1 MDASPADD
9 AFAGLPPVLP
19 VEMAQVAP
27 GRSDGPDPFSDPVG
41 PGSARERPVEPA
53 GSPAHEPARNPATRP
68 AGIPVGRPRWPAPAS
83 VVPGG
88 WEVEPVGPAPAPVGA
103 GSDWG
108 LWWGTFQGAAG
119 ARLHVWRCSPTG
131 LNVGEP
137 VQVMTVD
144 DARRLRLDDY
154 PTAYGY
160 FRARFGSGR
169 FRIAPRTGQG
179 VRLPG
184 TQSLVIA
191 IEEDNP
197 AMTVPLV
204 PATGA
209 ASASGVYDRETAV
222 EIERMRLQAEVERE
236 RDGRRERLRE
246 QREERRRE
254 REGERERR
262 REEERRRRD
271 EDDRRRADREMQ
283 MQTMM
288 VQVLKD
294 VAGGRSGGKE
304 DALLAAVLAKIGQP
318 DPLVL
323 KLLDTHGKREE
334 LTDFFKVQAES
345 MRMASTLQTDS
356 LKQVMTASQEVQSHL
371 MRQAAEVAANRDG
384 GSGWDGIGTVLSAT
398 ASIISALKT
407 QQPGAPATVVPT
419 MATPSAS
426 PRRFAALPASSSGI
440 ARSPSPSIPVDA
452 VVISL
457 RMARSIQ
464 QGERADDIATMRTL
478 EACLSPELAAAIAA
492 GDVAAL
498 QRVVLPAVQADFTLG
513 TWLGLPGVGDWL
525 TSYLQ
530 RLRVELSS
538 AGGPTAEQEP
548 PTSEPEFV
556 DDDPIL

>member
-1 MDASPADD
+1 MDAAPADA
-9 AFAGLPPVLP
+9 AFAGLPPVLAVETVP
-19 VEMAQVAP
+19 VVP
-27 GRSDGPDPFSDPVG
+27 GRSDGSDPSPEPVG
-41 PGSARERPVEPA
+41 PGMARERPVEPA
-53 GSPAHEPARNPATRP
+53 GSPAHEPARSPAARP
-68 AGIPVGRPRWPAPAS
+68 AGSPVGRSQGPAPAGGMA
-83 VVPGG
+83 GG
-88 WEVEPVGPAPAPVGA
+88 WEVEPVGPAPAAGGVGA
-103 GSDWG
+103 DWG

-154 PTAYGY
+154 ATAHGY
-160 FRARFGSGR
+160 LRARFGPGR
-169 FRIAPRTGQG
+169 FRLAPRTGQG
-179 VRLPG
+179 ARLPG

-204 PATGA
+204 PAAGA
-209 ASASGVYDRETAV
+209 AAASGVYDRETAM
-222 EIERMRLQAEVERE
+222 EIERMRLQAEMERE

-254 REGERERR
+254 REAERERR
-262 REEERRRRD
+262 REEDRRRRD
-271 EDDRRRADREMQ
+271 EEDRRRADREMQ

-288 VQVLKD
+288 VQVLKE

-304 DALLAAVLAKIGQP
+304 DALLAAVLSKIGQP

-345 MRMASTLQTDS
+345 MRMASSLQTDS

-371 MRQAAEVAANRDG
+371 MRQAAEVAANREG
-384 GSGWDGIGTVLSAT
+384 GGGWDGIGTVLSAT
-398 ASIISALKT
+398 ANIISALRN
-407 QQPGAPATVVPT
+407 QQQGSGVPA
-419 MATPSAS
+419 ATPPTSA
-426 PRRFAALPASSSGI
+426 PTAVPARRTVALPAPS
-440 ARSPSPSIPVDA
+440 ARNPSPATADPV
-452 VVISL
+452 VVSL
-457 RMARSIQ
+457 RHARAVQ
-464 QGERADDIATMRTL
+464 QGERADDAASLRSL
-478 EACLSPELAAAIAA
+478 AGGLSPDLAAAIAA

-498 QRVVLPAVQADFTLG
+498 QRIVLPAVQADPSLG
-513 TWLGLPGVGDWL
+513 TWLGQPGVGDWL
-525 TSYLQ
+525 TGYLQ
-530 RLRVELSS
+530 RLRVEVVGTES
-538 AGGPTAEQEP
+538 ATVEP
-548 PTSEPEFV
+548 ATPLAEPETA

>member
-1 MDASPADD
+1 MDAAPADSL
-9 AFAGLPPVLP
+9 FAGLPPILAGESPLAGMVRHEGSEP
-19 VEMAQVAP
+19 SPEP
-27 GRSDGPDPFSDPVG
+27 SG
-41 PGSARERPVEPA
+41 PGAAQERPVEPA
-53 GSPAHEPARNPATRP
+53 GNPARNPATRP
-68 AGIPVGRPRWPAPAS
+68 AGIPVGRPQGLAAVPA
-83 VVPGG
+83 GG
-88 WEVEPVGPAPAPVGA
+88 WEVEPLGPAPAAVGA

-154 PTAYGY
+154 ATAHGY
-160 FRARFGSGR
+160 LRARFGSGR

-179 VRLPG
+179 ARLPG
-184 TQSLVIA
+184 SQSLVIA

-209 ASASGVYDRETAV
+209 AAASGAYDRETAV

-288 VQVLKD
+288 VQVLKE

-356 LKQVMTASQEVQSHL
+356 LKQVMTASQEDQSHL
-371 MRQAAEVAANRDG
+371 MRQAAEVAANREG
-384 GSGWDGIGTVLSAT
+384 GGGWDGIGTVLSAT

-407 QQPGAPATVVPT
+407 QQAGASAVMEPT
-419 MATPSAS
+419 TAIPPAS
-426 PRRFAALPASSSGI
+426 PRRFAALPASSSGTSRPTP
-440 ARSPSPSIPVDA
+440 ATTPVDP
-452 VVISL
+452 VVVSL

-464 QGERADDIATMRTL
+464 QRERADDIATMRSL
-478 EACLSPELAAAIAA
+478 AAGLSPELSVAIAA

-498 QRVVLPAVQADFTLG
+498 QRIVLPAVQSDSTLG
-513 TWLGLPGVGDWL
+513 TWLGQSGVGDWL
-525 TSYLQ
+525 TGYLQ
-530 RLRVELSS
+530 RLRVELTGAGITVAEPEPSS
-538 AGGPTAEQEP
+538 
-548 PTSEPEFV
+548 SEPESV